1 VCKLGGKQVVKI
13 DFRDTMED
21 IIGGSYMQKIAED
34 FINKYQL
41 HSDEST
47 RYIDLVSEVGELGK
61 EIIKSTNYG
70 KKDFE
75 KNNLVKDEIGDCIF
89 SLLALCYE
97 LGIDAQE
104 ALNSSLSKYEAR
116 FTSKGD
122 IGSN

>member
-1 VCKLGGKQVVKI
+1 MKI